1 MEENPTIS
9 AIWELDENTTNAQI
23 NPVQNPA
30 HLHQLAL
37 NPFFPQLGSLTSG
50 AVLSIM
56 TSDFNLFFEIIDRG
70 PVEIFGY
77 F

>member
-1 MEENPTIS
+1 M
-9 AIWELDENTTNAQI
+9 DK
-23 NPVQNPA
+23 PA
-30 HLHQLAL
+30 VGPKEPIRWAKSHTHLHQLAL
-37 NPFFPQLGSLTSG
+37 NSFFRQLGSLTPG
-50 AVLSIM
+50 TVLSIM